1 MTWFRERVALVGTSV
16 GVITVTALLIGTIEA
31 ASVGRWM
38 WAIPA
43 TGFLLLAFGAP
54 ALALVAIVRIA
65 IRNWWPDRS
74 TGPEPRRTAGLIYA
88 AVAGVALVQVTFK
101 TALRAHAL
109 TSVPAARAAV
119 TALIA
124 VTVAGLLLGLAPCAV
139 RLLGAGLARAAHRLE
154 WSHWLLSR
162 SVVLTC
168 VGLGMLAITYGFH
181 TLVLAPRLGDVRFS
195 WLPSLAIAVALIV
208 AGHVAAP
215 DRPPRWA
222 AAALVAVIA
231 VVLIAAAAVRYT
243 SPRTMLDMWGET
255 DVTTE
260 AIASVFDL
268 EALHH
273 AYKAEPPDETPGAA
287 HPDVVVVTVDTW
299 RADRTPMF
307 GSGATMPHF
316 TELARGAVRFQ
327 AAYAPSNNTRR
338 SLPSMMIG
346 AQPSRI
352 RGRIKG
358 WAIVLDPRHTLV
370 AERFRAAGYT
380 TAGFFCCKNM
390 FASGSGTGFARGID
404 HIAIEKRDRELADLA
419 VAYLESALAG
429 RPGVDRPPQFV
440 WIHLLGP
447 HNWSAGRVMPART
460 ARNRY
465 DQWLGKVDAVLGELL
480 AAIEPARGHAV
491 VVVTSD
497 HGEGLSDHGAMRHSN
512 GLYDSQLR
520 VPLVIAAP
528 GVEPADVDRR
538 VSLIHL
544 APSLLELAGYRH
556 PDDSSLDPGSFAQ
569 LVRDRRA
576 AAPQV
581 IVAEQIKD
589 RSVKRNLRAIIAEDH
604 KLIVGGRG
612 GDQLYDLDN
621 DPGEKKNL
629 AGARPGIEGRLRRAL
644 ERAGD
649 RASVAAW

>member
-1 MTWFRERVALVGTSV
+1 
-16 GVITVTALLIGTIEA
+16 
-31 ASVGRWM
+31 
-38 WAIPA
+38 
-43 TGFLLLAFGAP
+43 
-54 ALALVAIVRIA
+54 
-65 IRNWWPDRS
+65 
-74 TGPEPRRTAGLIYA
+74 
-88 AVAGVALVQVTFK
+88 
-101 TALRAHAL
+101 
-109 TSVPAARAAV
+109 
-119 TALIA
+119 
-124 VTVAGLLLGLAPCAV
+124 
-139 RLLGAGLARAAHRLE
+139 
-154 WSHWLLSR
+154 
-162 SVVLTC
+162 
-168 VGLGMLAITYGFH
+168 
-181 TLVLAPRLGDVRFS
+181 
-195 WLPSLAIAVALIV
+195 
-208 AGHVAAP
+208 
-215 DRPPRWA
+215 
-222 AAALVAVIA
+222 
-231 VVLIAAAAVRYT
+231 
-243 SPRTMLDMWGET
+243 
-255 DVTTE
+255 
-260 AIASVFDL
+260 
-268 EALHH
+268 
-273 AYKAEPPDETPGAA
+273 
-287 HPDVVVVTVDTW
+287 
-299 RADRTPMF
+299 
-307 GSGATMPHF
+307 
-316 TELARGAVRFQ
+316 
-327 AAYAPSNNTRR
+327 
-338 SLPSMMIG
+338 
-346 AQPSRI
+346 
-352 RGRIKG
+352 
-358 WAIVLDPRHTLV
+358 
-370 AERFRAAGYT
+370 
-380 TAGFFCCKNM
+380 
-390 FASGSGTGFARGID
+390 
-404 HIAIEKRDRELADLA
+404 
-419 VAYLESALAG
+419 
-429 RPGVDRPPQFV
+429 
-440 WIHLLGP
+440 
-447 HNWSAGRVMPART
+447 MPART